1 MFKKND
7 TIKIILSLSFL
18 NSILIKIV
26 ILKVGDNKVY
36 IKKTACFIIYQ
47 YIYGNQKINENFTEI
62 INYIQHY
69 NITINK
75 KELILSGRLCKDI
88 KLGDVLFTEN
98 SNKTIIVKGLFAY
111 GNTFDLLNA
120 GMTCVILTNMV
131 EHAFFQYEILYT
143 LYSKCTTK
151 Q

>member
-1 MFKKND
+1 M
-7 TIKIILSLSFL
+7 
-18 NSILIKIV
+18 
-26 ILKVGDNKVY
+26 Y

-111 GNTFDLLNA
+111 GHTFDLLNA

-131 EHAFFQYEILYT
+131 EHAFFNMKYCIRYT
-143 LYSKCTTK
+143 LSALQNSKILK
-151 Q
+151 NLYYNSNNKIIFVLINI

>member
-1 MFKKND
+1 LLKKND

-36 IKKTACFIIYQ
+36 IKKTACFI
-47 YIYGNQKINENFTEI
+47 NFTEI

-111 GNTFDLLNA
+111 GHTFDLLNA